1 MLQSVNASTGADVHY
16 LLIATDEP
24 DFFATF
30 GQEIV
35 DLFVACLPLAI
46 LLVTATL
53 VFLIGLALPRRWRDR
68 R

>member
-1 MLQSVNASTGADVHY
+1 MHY

-35 DLFVACLPLAI
+35 DLFVACLPLAV
-46 LLVTATL
+46 LLATATL